1 MSLMNQVLKDLEQRR
16 NREHKAGSYQAPL
29 SSATRAIPP
38 WLPWAVLAVV
48 IGLALF
54 AVDRLW
60 FSAPDPV
67 VPVTQTEPA
76 DAPAAMVETPVV
88 EPVADPEPARPGM
101 RRVVMNTRNQR
112 VLLEFEFDGA
122 IELRAFN
129 LTEPNRLVL
138 DFIGADPS
146 LRKPLPVPSAQQ
158 ALSDWVYSEAPDGSL
173 RLTLELNAR
182 ASSVAER
189 PAPDFVTATLS
200 MPAPPRPAPVVVT
213 PDPVPVEPPVVSERT
228 LVTQSP
234 RQRAEAAFSD
244 GIRLLS
250 EGRRG
255 QAEAKFREA
264 VGHDASLVD
273 ARVALVNLLVTQGHI
288 REAELQLQEGLR
300 VSPGQP
306 ALADRYARLLLE
318 RGDLA
323 GAIGVLS
330 DSAPALAAHPEHH
343 ALLAALLQRAGH
355 HESAAAAY
363 SALVEVRPDQGLWWM
378 GLGISL
384 EALQRHSAALGAYRR
399 ATEDP
404 RLSTEVERFI
414 RERVVALSLAAG
426 ETP

>member
-16 NREHKAGSYQAPL
+16 NREPKTGSYQTPL
-29 SSATRAIPP
+29 SNATRALPT
-38 WLPWAVLAVV
+38 WLPWAALAVV
-48 IGLALF
+48 LGVALF

-60 FSAPDPV
+60 FNTQDPG
-67 VPVTQTEPA
+67 VPAVQAVAEPA
-76 DAPAAMVETPVV
+76 PVAVVETPVV
-88 EPVADPEPARPGM
+88 EPVFEPTRPGM
-101 RRVVMNTRNQR
+101 RRAVVNTRERR

-122 IELRAFN
+122 IELRAFT
-129 LTEPNRLVL
+129 LAEPNRLVL
-138 DFIGADPS
+138 DFIGADPAQ
-146 LRKPLPVPSAQQ
+146 RKPLPVPSAQQ

-173 RLTLELNAR
+173 RLTLELHAR
-182 ASSVAER
+182 ATSAAEI
-189 PAPDFVTATLS
+189 PAPDFVTATLT
-200 MPAPPRPAPVVVT
+200 MPAPPRPTPVVVT
-213 PDPVPVEPPVVSERT
+213 PDPAPVEPPVVSERT

-234 RQRAEAAFSD
+234 RQRAEEAFTD
-244 GIRLLS
+244 GVRFLS
-250 EGRRG
+250 EGRRS

-264 VGHDASLVD
+264 VGHDAALMD
-273 ARVALVNLLVTQGHI
+273 ARVALVNLLITQGQI

-306 ALADRYARLLLE
+306 ALADRYARLLLD

-330 DSAPALAAHPEHH
+330 DSAPALTAHPEHH

-384 EALQRHSAALGAYRR
+384 EALLRYPAALTAYRR
-399 ATEDP
+399 ATDDP
-404 RLSTEVERFI
+404 RLSTDVERFI